1 MHAKPD
7 LRVFLKW
14 MIAGSGSVITDVMS
28 LVFMNQNPS
37 SSPARE
43 EKFLPL
49 PNDRDSSGTVTWLLT
64 AISILGLLSIAG
76 QQLLDWYDGN
86 SLSLF
91 VAFPL
96 VWLCGFTVYPGYILG
111 LVTFPWDKF
120 LCLVFA
126 AFATLYYT
134 GTIVAIYKYPSKRW
148 LIAFVAFVTS
158 VLLNLCNGMFV
169 NLLHL

>member
-1 MHAKPD
+1 MNVD
-7 LRVFLKW
+7 
-14 MIAGSGSVITDVMS
+14 VIT

-86 SLSLF
+86 LSL
-91 VAFPL
+91 
-96 VWLCGFTVYPGYILG
+96 IH
-111 LVTFPWDKF
+111 
-120 LCLVFA
+120 
-126 AFATLYYT
+126 
-134 GTIVAIYKYPSKRW
+134 I
-148 LIAFVAFVTS
+148 
-158 VLLNLCNGMFV
+158 
-169 NLLHL
+169 